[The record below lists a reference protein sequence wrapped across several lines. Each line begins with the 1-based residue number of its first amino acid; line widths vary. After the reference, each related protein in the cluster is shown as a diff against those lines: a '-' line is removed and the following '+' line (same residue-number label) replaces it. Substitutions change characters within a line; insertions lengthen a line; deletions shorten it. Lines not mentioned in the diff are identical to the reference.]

1 MIHCVYCDGHWVNEI
16 PTAFQA
22 VLFLITL
29 LYFETVSSNSE
40 FLNSKESSGTDRY

>member
-1 MIHCVYCDGHWVNEI
+1 MINCVYCGGLWVNEI

-29 LYFETVSSNSE
+29 MYFETAATQG
-40 FLNSKESSGTDRY
+40 F